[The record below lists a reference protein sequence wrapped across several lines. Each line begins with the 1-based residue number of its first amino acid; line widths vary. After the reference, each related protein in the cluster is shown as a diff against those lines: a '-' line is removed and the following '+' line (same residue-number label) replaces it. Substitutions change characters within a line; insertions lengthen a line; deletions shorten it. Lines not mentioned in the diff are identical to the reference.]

1 MGERMKIAIIGGT
14 GKEGRG
20 LVLRLAAAGEDE
32 VLIGSRQAEK
42 ARAKAEELNRRLGRE
57 AITGL
62 ENRAAAHAADLVIL
76 CVPYAAHEETLRAIA
91 PELRGKVLVDTTV
104 PLDPQNPLR
113 LRRRSELSAAEE
125 AQALL
130 GDTVRVVAA
139 FQNVSATA
147 LQNLHHVVECDILV
161 CGDDGAAKEVVMA
174 LIRRLGLRALDA
186 GPLEMA
192 RAVEA
197 ITPLLLSVNRR
208 YGSRSAGI
216 RITGIE
222 EAPAPAV
229 E

>member
-1 MGERMKIAIIGGT
+1 MKIAIIGGT

-20 LVLRLAAAGEDE
+20 LVLRLAAVGEDE

-42 ARAKAEELNRRLGRE
+42 ARAKAEELNHQLGRK

-62 ENRAAAHAADLVIL
+62 DNRAATHAADLVIL
-76 CVPYAAHEETLRAIA
+76 CVPYAAHEETLRALA
-91 PELRGKVLVDTTV
+91 PELCGKILVDTTV
-104 PLDPQNPLR
+104 PLDPRNPLR
-113 LRRRSELSAAEE
+113 LRRRSERSAAEE

-130 GDTVRVVAA
+130 GDAVRVVAA
-139 FQNVSATA
+139 FQNVSAAA
-147 LQNLHHVVECDILV
+147 LQNLRRLVECDILV
-161 CGDDGAAKEVVMA
+161 CGDDVAAKEVVMA

-197 ITPLLLSVNRR
+197 ITPLLISLNRR
-208 YGSRSAGI
+208 YRSRSAGI

-222 EAPAPAV
+222 EAPAPAA

>member
-1 MGERMKIAIIGGT
+1 MKIAIIGGT

-20 LVLRLAAAGEDE
+20 LVLRLAAVGEDE
-32 VLIGSRQAEK
+32 VLIGSRRAEK
-42 ARAKAEELNRRLGRE
+42 ARAKAEELNRQLGRE
-57 AITGL
+57 AITGW
-62 ENRAAAHAADLVIL
+62 ENRAATQAADLVIL

-113 LRRRSELSAAEE
+113 LRRRSERSAAEE

-139 FQNVSATA
+139 FQNVSAAA
-147 LQNLHHVVECDILV
+147 LQNLRRPVECDILV
-161 CGDDGAAKEVVMA
+161 CGDDAAAKGVVMT

-197 ITPLLLSVNRR
+197 ITPLLLSLNRR

-222 EAPAPAV
+222 EAPTPAAG
-229 E
+229 